1 MKLGG
6 LLQPL
11 SILNWKW
18 DDISMDFIMGLLLTA
33 RKFDLIWV
41 IVDRLTKSAHF
52 VPVNTNYKI
61 QKYAKIYITRVMYLH
76 GVLKT
81 IISDRGSQFVTRF
94 WEPLHASL
102 GTHLIHSSTYNPQ
115 TDDQILEVML
125 RAYVMEHQGSW
136 DKNLP
141 WTVFS
146 YNNSYQE
153 SLKMT
158 PFEVLYGCQCHTP
171 LNWIHPREKMI
182 FGPNLIEEVE
192 VIVSH
197 IQDN

>member
-1 MKLGG
+1 
-6 LLQPL
+6 L

-61 QKYAKIYITRVMYLH
+61 QKYAKIYITRVVYLH
-76 GVLKT
+76 GVLKA